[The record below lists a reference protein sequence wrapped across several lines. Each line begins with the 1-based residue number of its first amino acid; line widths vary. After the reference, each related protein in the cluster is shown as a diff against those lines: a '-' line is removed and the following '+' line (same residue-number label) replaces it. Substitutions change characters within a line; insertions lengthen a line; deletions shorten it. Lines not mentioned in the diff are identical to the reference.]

1 MAANAGNKAIRQLRR
16 VLLLQDGADPTDGQL
31 LGWFVEQHD
40 EVAFEALVRRHG
52 PMVMGVCRRVLHNE
66 HDAEDAFQA
75 TFLVLVRKAA
85 SIVPRERVAN
95 WLYGVAHQ
103 TACRARV
110 SNAKRREREK
120 QLMRVAQTSSVS
132 PNPCDDLRILLDREV
147 SRLPEKYRA
156 PIVLCDLEG
165 KTRKEAARH
174 LGWPEGS
181 VSSRLARARALL
193 ARRLSRRGL
202 VLSAGML
209 AGLISV
215 HGAMAAVPASLV
227 VSTVKAA
234 PTCASGQT
242 AAGGLISANVAALT
256 EGVVR
261 SMFWAKLK
269 GVIGVLLVLGMA
281 VGIPWFGID
290 LLNKRQVL
298 GQEATKD
305 LPAAPSALGAREPK
319 LRATFEGEKD
329 GTAVAISGDGS
340 VMASQGEDEVVKL
353 WNVATG
359 KEKTTIQTMHKP
371 PVSSVALNEDG
382 KLLATAGGE
391 GAVKLWDVA
400 RGVAKATLEGHT
412 DKVTSVAVSADG
424 KLVASGS
431 EDNTVKLWDAV
442 TGKEKA
448 TLKGHTGKVTS
459 VALRRDGG
467 LVVSGSEDHTVRLWD
482 VATGRELVNL
492 QGHTAGVTSVAI
504 SRDGKLVASG
514 SEDDTVRL
522 WDVAAEKEKATLKG
536 HGAEVLCVAI
546 SADGKLLASGSG
558 DDTVKLWDAMAAREK
573 ATLEGHNGKVTSLA
587 VSSDGKL
594 VVSGSRNGTAKLW
607 DIPVGS
613 PKSK

>member
-40 EVAFEALVRRHG
+40 EVALEALVRRHG

-85 SIVPRERVAN
+85 SIVPREKIAN
-95 WLYGVAHQ
+95 WLYGVAYQ
-103 TACRARV
+103 TAFRARV
-110 SNAKRREREK
+110 SNAKRRERQK

-132 PNPCDDLRILLDREV
+132 PNPWDDLRIFLDREV

-156 PIVLCDLEG
+156 PLVLCDLEG
-165 KTRKEAARH
+165 KTRTEAAQH

-202 VLSAGML
+202 VLSAGTL
-209 AGLISV
+209 AGQISV
-215 HGAMAAVPASLV
+215 HGAMAGVPASLV
-227 VSTVKAA
+227 ASTVKAA
-234 PTCASGQT
+234 SPVATGLAGAS
-242 AAGGLISANVAALT
+242 ALISANVAALA
-256 EGVVR
+256 EGVLR
-261 SMFWAKLK
+261 SMFRAKLK

-281 VGIPWFGID
+281 AGVPCFGVVVLNNRLAVGQPLPED
-290 LLNKRQVL
+290 R
-298 GQEATKD
+298 
-305 LPAAPSALGAREPK
+305 PAAAPPRSARQPR
-319 LRATFEGEKD
+319 LRATFDGEKD
-329 GTAVAISGDGS
+329 GTAVAISGDGR
-340 VMASQGEDEVVKL
+340 VLTSQSEDEIVKL
-353 WNVATG
+353 WDVGTG
-359 KEKTTIQTMHKP
+359 KEKTTLETMHKP
-371 PVSSVALNEDG
+371 PVAAVALNEDG

-400 RGVAKATLEGHT
+400 RGTAKATLEGHT

-431 EDNTVKLWDAV
+431 EDNTVRLWDAV

-448 TLKGHTGKVTS
+448 ALKGHTGKVTS

-467 LVVSGSEDHTVRLWD
+467 LVVSGSGDNTVRLWD
-482 VATGRELVNL
+482 AATGREIVALP
-492 QGHTAGVTSVAI
+492 GHTAGVTSVAI
-504 SRDGKLVASG
+504 SRDGTVVASG
-514 SEDDTVRL
+514 SEDDTVRV
-522 WDVAAEKEKATLKG
+522 WDVAAAKEKATFKS
-536 HGAEVLCVAI
+536 HRAEVLCVAI
-546 SADGKLLASGSG
+546 SGDGKLLASGSG
-558 DDTVKLWDAMAAREK
+558 DKTIKLWDAIAAKEK
-573 ATLEGHNGKVTSLA
+573 ATLEGHTDKVTSLA
-587 VSSDGKL
+587 FDREGKL
-594 VVSGSRNGTAKLW
+594 LVSGSKDKTARLW

-613 PKSK
+613 PKSQ

>member
-1 MAANAGNKAIRQLRR
+1 
-16 VLLLQDGADPTDGQL
+16 
-31 LGWFVEQHD
+31 
-40 EVAFEALVRRHG
+40 
-52 PMVMGVCRRVLHNE
+52 MVMGVCRRVLHND

-75 TFLVLVRKAA
+75 TFLVLVRKAV

-103 TACRARV
+103 TAFRARV
-110 SNAKRREREK
+110 SNAKRRERQK

-156 PIVLCDLEG
+156 PVVLCDLEG

-193 ARRLSRRGL
+193 ARRLTRRGL
-202 VLSAGML
+202 VLSAGTL
-209 AGLISV
+209 VGLTSV
-215 HGAMAAVPASLV
+215 HGAVAVPASLV
-227 VSTVKAA
+227 ASTVKAA
-234 PTCASGQT
+234 SAVATGHTGAS
-242 AAGGLISANVAALT
+242 ALISDNVTTLA
-256 EGVVR
+256 EGVLR
-261 SMFWAKLK
+261 SMFRAKSN
-269 GVIGVLLVLGMA
+269 GVLGVLLVLGMA
-281 VGIPWFGID
+281 AGVPGFAVVVLNNRPAVGQALPEH
-290 LLNKRQVL
+290 R
-298 GQEATKD
+298 
-305 LPAAPSALGAREPK
+305 PAAAPPQFARQPK

-329 GTAVAISGDGS
+329 PGTAVAISGDGR
-340 VMASQGEDEVVKL
+340 VLASQSEDEVVKL
-353 WNVATG
+353 WDVGTG
-359 KEKTTIQTMHKP
+359 KEKTTLQTMHKP
-371 PVSSVALNEDG
+371 PVASVALNEDG

-391 GAVKLWDVA
+391 GAVKLWDVP
-400 RGVAKATLEGHT
+400 RGTAKATLEGHT
-412 DKVTSVAVSADG
+412 DKVTSVAISVDG

-431 EDNTVKLWDAV
+431 EDNTVRLWDAV

-482 VATGRELVNL
+482 GATGREIVAL

-504 SRDGKLVASG
+504 SRDGKVVASG

-522 WDVAAEKEKATLKG
+522 WDVAATKEKATFKG
-536 HGAEVLCVAI
+536 HRAEVLCVAI
-546 SADGKLLASGSG
+546 SGDGKLLASGSG
-558 DDTVKLWDAMAAREK
+558 DQTIKLWDAIATKEK
-573 ATLEGHNGKVTSLA
+573 AILEGHTDKVTSLA
-587 VSSDGKL
+587 FNGDGTL
-594 VVSGSRNGTAKLW
+594 LVSGSKDMTARLW
-607 DIPVGS
+607 DIPVGI